1 MKKFIGFIGI
11 VLLLSG
17 CAEHSTVSKNF
28 TESIKTKKTA
38 TLVAPDTHIVEVAVG
53 GDIVEHEVESKKG
66 SQYFLTELQKQ
77 LSNYYIVKNISES
90 YCPLT
95 KTDIG
100 NNENNCSKMV
110 LDLRQLG
117 KNFETL
123 SDSHKVY
130 AKALDLPKNTDIT
143 IYLYALEPNR
153 SVGSKVASG
162 LFTAAL
168 AVATAGTFT
177 TVASAMEDTVYM
189 VMIDNKTKELLWYD
203 KQIGGSID
211 LDEKDEVAESIQGFV
226 KNIKLYRKKQ

>member
-1 MKKFIGFIGI
+1 MKKIIGFIGI
-11 VLLLSG
+11 VLLLG

-28 TESIKTKKTA
+28 KESIKTKKTV
-38 TLVAPDTHIVEVAVG
+38 TLVTPDTHIVEVSVG
-53 GDIVEHEVESKKG
+53 GDIVEHESESKKG

-90 YCPLT
+90 YCPLA

-100 NNENNCSKMV
+100 NNENNCSEMV
-110 LDLRQLG
+110 LDLRKLS
-117 KNFETL
+117 KKFETV
-123 SDSHKVY
+123 SHNHKVY
-130 AKALDLPKNTDIT
+130 VKALNLSKSTDT
-143 IYLYALEPNR
+143 TLYLYALEPNR

-189 VMIDNKTKELLWYD
+189 VMIDNKTKEVLWYD

-211 LDEKDEVAESIQGFV
+211 LDDKDEVAESIQKFV
-226 KNIKLYRKKQ
+226 KNIKVYR